1 MVTLKVISLVPSITE
16 TLYSLGLNEEV
27 VGITKFCVHPKPWLQ
42 TKTIIGGTKNVNIE
56 KVKALTPTLLIANKE
71 ENVKEQVEELAKV
84 AKLLLTDVNNYDEAL
99 QMISAVASAV
109 NKTPQASKLIS
120 QIQWAFASINIT
132 QVKTAAYLI
141 WKDPYMTVGSDT
153 FISDMMRR
161 AGYENV
167 FDKLLRYPQITIAD
181 IKERNPQYVLLS
193 SEPYP
198 FQQKHVVEL
207 QELLPYSKFIL
218 ADGEMFSWYGS
229 RMLLSA
235 DYFSSLP

>member
-1 MVTLKVISLVPSITE
+1 M
-16 TLYSLGLNEEV
+16 
-27 VGITKFCVHPKPWLQ
+27 
-42 TKTIIGGTKNVNIE
+42 
-56 KVKALTPTLLIANKE
+56 
-71 ENVKEQVEELAKV
+71 EELAKV

>member
-1 MVTLKVISLVPSITE
+1 MKVVSLVPSITE
-16 TLYSLGLNEEV
+16 LLFTLGLNDEV
-27 VGITKFCVHPKPWLQ
+27 TGLTKFCVHPRHWLQ
-42 TKTIIGGTKNVNIE
+42 TKTIIGGTKNVYIE
-56 KVKALTPTLLIANKE
+56 KVKALQPTLIIANKE